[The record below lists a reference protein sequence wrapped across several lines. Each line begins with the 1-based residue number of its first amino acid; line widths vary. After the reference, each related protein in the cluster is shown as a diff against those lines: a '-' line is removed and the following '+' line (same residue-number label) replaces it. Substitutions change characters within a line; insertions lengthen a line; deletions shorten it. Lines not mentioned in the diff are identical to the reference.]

1 MPNPTASDPAC
12 TVSFA
17 AEAPPWLATL
27 CTDPEAESA
36 GVRFYPTPLRAAAA
50 VAAEPEAAG
59 WLVGEV
65 DLGADRPPAQL
76 FWRPTAPHRLF
87 AALEPRLPASL
98 WVPVGKNLAML
109 TAALGRYRTLAVP
122 SRLRLPLPQRGFI
135 GHRDSLGQ
143 DFTELAAALAG
154 HPAIDPLSWGSFYA
168 DDPWPRPLP
177 ADLPAATH
185 ALLQQHY
192 ARQAADGPHSLTFV
206 TRWSRSLVSL
216 EDHAGALVLAIASAE
231 PVPAAAPDPTRPT
244 AVQAADAELRDA
256 PADVRWAL
264 LGHAFASASV
274 LQERLR
280 SAARPTPSGEGD
292 DRVTTLLGLAAV
304 YGDDLRLLETLRRIA
319 RLSPGDWALRAAAI
333 AIAERRGY
341 TLLLHELQAG
351 ETDPELCA
359 ELAALTGGEPGELD
373 SPDTEPAA

>member
-17 AEAPPWLATL
+17 AEAPPWLTTL
-27 CTDPEAESA
+27 CADPGAECA
-36 GVRFYPTPLRAAAA
+36 GVRFYPAPLRAAA
-50 VAAEPEAAG
+50 VTAEPEAAG
-59 WLVGEV
+59 WFVGEV
-65 DLGADRPPAQL
+65 ALGADRPPAQL
-76 FWRPTAPHRLF
+76 FFRPTAPHRLF

-98 WVPVGKNLAML
+98 WVPVGKNMAML

-177 ADLPAATH
+177 ADLPAATR
-185 ALLQQHY
+185 ALLQRHY
-192 ARQAADGPHSLTFV
+192 TRQATDGSRSLTFV

-216 EDHAGALVLAIASAE
+216 EDHAGALVLSIASAE
-231 PVPAAAPDPTRPT
+231 PVPAAATDPARPI
-244 AVQAADAELRDA
+244 AVQPADAELRDA

-280 SAARPTPSGEGD
+280 SAVRPTPSGEGD

-319 RLSPGDWALRAAAI
+319 RLTPGDWALRAAAI
-333 AIAERRGY
+333 AIAERHGY

-351 ETDPELCA
+351 ETDPELAA
-359 ELAALTGGEPGELD
+359 ELAALTGDEPGVPG
-373 SPDTEPAA
+373 SPDVEPAE